1 MGWLRNQETV
11 GDRVSTSICRAS
23 SQQRAPMKLHCFAV
37 RANWISVFIECN
49 AERRAKSRDAI
60 LAAMLWGA
68 GPAETSL
75 ELRRY

>member
-1 MGWLRNQETV
+1 LSRKFATA
-11 GDRVSTSICRAS
+11 RAT
-23 SQQRAPMKLHCFAV
+23 MKLHCFAV

-68 GPAETSL
+68 GPAETNL

>member
-1 MGWLRNQETV
+1 
-11 GDRVSTSICRAS
+11 
-23 SQQRAPMKLHCFAV
+23 MKLHCFAV

-68 GPAETSL
+68 GPAGTNL
-75 ELRRY
+75 EGRRY